1 MKKLLSRIW
10 QQPSRAR
17 KQSTVKRAGE
27 GSLSRKPRTYIPLR
41 NCTKM
46 GVVLPIKAPKQ
57 PPPLGSC
64 TGSKADIL
72 QFDAHRGVMASLVI
86 ICLRS
91 SVWFVGENV
100 KMIWAKSTCTRLW
113 HLQWWRENAYIVS
126 TNQVS
131 GRNSLAF
138 IGYIQFANS
147 IIQRFHT
154 RW

>member
-17 KQSTVKRAGE
+17 KQSTVKRVGE
-27 GSLSRKPRTYIPLR
+27 GSPSRKPRTYIPLR

-64 TGSKADIL
+64 TGNKADIL
-72 QFDAHRGVMASLVI
+72 QFDAHRGVMASFVI
-86 ICLRS
+86 

-100 KMIWAKSTCTRLW
+100 K
-113 HLQWWRENAYIVS
+113 
-126 TNQVS
+126 TNQLAPDCDICS
-131 GRNSLAF
+131 GDGKTRILCQP
-138 IGYIQFANS
+138 I
-147 IIQRFHT
+147 RFLVVIP
-154 RW
+154 